1 MKNKLVHVV
10 TQNCC
15 CHVYQSI
22 SLLGSSIELIQQK
35 KSRLDSHCSITIE
48 FVNLLASYLASYP
61 CYSSQVVAN
70 CQLSEAVN
78 QVEVVVK
85 YEHTGLQ
92 EAFLWC
98 GGLVKMTDFMVCWQ
112 QKENCLKSS
121 KTIPKVH
128 ILIVRILISD
138 FLVDSQSQQK
148 LAAKIFHI
156 TIQFMLAQW
165 VS

>member
-1 MKNKLVHVV
+1 M
-10 TQNCC
+10 
-15 CHVYQSI
+15 
-22 SLLGSSIELIQQK
+22 
-35 KSRLDSHCSITIE
+35 
-48 FVNLLASYLASYP
+48 
-61 CYSSQVVAN
+61 
-70 CQLSEAVN
+70 
-78 QVEVVVK
+78 K

-156 TIQFMLAQW
+156 TIQFMLA
-165 VS
+165 